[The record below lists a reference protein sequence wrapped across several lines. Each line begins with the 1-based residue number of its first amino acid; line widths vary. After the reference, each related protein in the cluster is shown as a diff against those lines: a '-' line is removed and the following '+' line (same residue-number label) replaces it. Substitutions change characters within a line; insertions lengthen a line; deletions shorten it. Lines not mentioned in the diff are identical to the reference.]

1 MTTVL
6 LAACNVV
13 AEILMSFFPVPE
25 PRLMVMS
32 CQQIA
37 LPDCGSKPKLRV
49 TLGPFMIVV
58 CLFYLCSNLS
68 QHTVGNTNSRSLF

>member
-37 LPDCGSKPKLRV
+37 LPDCGSKPQAQSHF
-49 TLGPFMIVV
+49 GSFHDC
-58 CLFYLCSNLS
+58 CLSFLP
-68 QHTVGNTNSRSLF
+68 LFQP